1 MICLPMSPTEILD
14 EYQVDVFKTA
24 TANLIGDATVI
35 AGVETALWRRFR
47 RRAIGDYDYEY
58 WLEILL
64 DRVAEAWEV
73 YKYKCEI
80 YKDRVI
86 WDLSTHKSD
95 ESRTQESDNITKVIV
110 DADSGNTITYN
121 ITNNNTGSSE
131 SEDLPDT
138 PVVVGSEYLSRREN
152 NNSEAKQTGTTGTV
166 ANDNQ
171 TVDTTGSV
179 TGGSTAKITNQDGL
193 TVELLNRVY
202 DGIRNPFVD
211 FAKELDPIFMNRW

>member
-1 MICLPMSPTEILD
+1 MICLPMSPTEILN

-35 AGVETALWRRFR
+35 AGIEAALWRRFR
-47 RRAIGDYDYEY
+47 RRAIGDYDPEY
-58 WLEILL
+58 WQEILN
-64 DRVAEAWEV
+64 DRVIDTWET

-80 YKDRVI
+80 YKDRII
-86 WDLSTHKSD
+86 WDLNTHKID

-121 ITNNNTGSSE
+121 ITNNNIGSSE

-202 DGIRNPFVD
+202 DGIRNPFQD
-211 FAKELDPIFMNRW
+211 FARELDNLFMNRW